1 MEPPNDEKA
10 LKRAIFVGRIVL
22 VWGLIIGCRLV
33 WLQVIKHDEYA
44 AAARAQQRHRFP
56 IPSLRGEVLDREG
69 YPLAISIRTQSAVV
83 NPQRIVDPIFFS
95 RLIAPVLG
103 LEPKELASRLF
114 EYKNRGTRRAA
125 GRGYFVLKR
134 HLAEDE
140 KDRLTPLRRTFPI
153 EVIDDARREYPGG
166 IIGGAR
172 CRQHRRGRQRQRRTR
187 AAAQR

>member
-83 NPQRIVDPIFFS
+83 NPQRVVDPIFFS

-103 LEPKELASRLF
+103 LEPKDSPAGCSNTKTVE
-114 EYKNRGTRRAA
+114 RGEPPGEALRPQAPP
-125 GRGYFVLKR
+125 RG
-134 HLAEDE
+134 
-140 KDRLTPLRRTFPI
+140 
-153 EVIDDARREYPGG
+153 G
-166 IIGGAR
+166 
-172 CRQHRRGRQRQRRTR
+172 
-187 AAAQR
+187 